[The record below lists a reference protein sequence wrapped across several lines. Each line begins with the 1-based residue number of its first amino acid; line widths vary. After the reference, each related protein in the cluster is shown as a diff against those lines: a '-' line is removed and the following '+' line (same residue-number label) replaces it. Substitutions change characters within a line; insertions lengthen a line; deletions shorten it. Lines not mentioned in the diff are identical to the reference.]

1 MLLPGGHTRPL
12 NNLMLL
18 QKRLGNVRRGNKK
31 APDDAGA
38 FCSAN
43 LRRRSVPR
51 GSATPTAGAVK
62 AAMVVNAIA
71 NFFILNSSS
80 SVNVALRPDR
90 VAGANAPIPPSCAA
104 TIAGPARNAV
114 AGRAHTGGKQ
124 SEISGASD
132 PKKADNGLKSP
143 PNRGIDARNPAG
155 MLAAT

>member
-51 GSATPTAGAVK
+51 ERTPAAGVK

-71 NFFILNSSS
+71 NFFSIP
-80 SVNVALRPDR
+80 RPR
-90 VAGANAPIPPSCAA
+90 
-104 TIAGPARNAV
+104 
-114 AGRAHTGGKQ
+114 
-124 SEISGASD
+124 
-132 PKKADNGLKSP
+132 
-143 PNRGIDARNPAG
+143 
-155 MLAAT
+155 